1 MPKAAIQISGEFRCL
16 HLTKDSFEKNILQD
30 LQKKGYAVDVFVH
43 CWKRDETSLGTY
55 PFEGRGDWHKT
66 MAVFSNADG
75 VNLFKPTSYLF
86 QEPDEVS
93 VLKDKNRFVH
103 MYYSIFMANHLR
115 KIYEMKTGS
124 KYDLVIRYRTDC
136 IVNEPLLKH
145 LPAEA
150 SFLVIPRSTKT
161 TNCDGPWNDGD
172 DKHVC
177 DWLAYGT
184 PDCMNIYC
192 DTFVTWVSE
201 NQTPEGEA
209 CLAQHLSRKNQKI
222 IRSDLSFF
230 IIEGNG
236 QIRGNLRNSTI

>member
-1 MPKAAIQISGEFRCL
+1 
-16 HLTKDSFEKNILQD
+16 
-30 LQKKGYAVDVFVH
+30 
-43 CWKRDETSLGTY
+43 
-55 PFEGRGDWHKT
+55 

-86 QEPDEVS
+86 QEPDEVTI
-93 VLKDKNRFVH
+93 LKDKNRFLH

-115 KIYEMKTGS
+115 KIYEMKTDT

-136 IVNEPLLKH
+136 IVNELLLKD
-145 LPAEA
+145 LPLQT

-184 PDCMNIYC
+184 PDCMNTYC
-192 DTFVTWVSE
+192 DTFIGWVSE
-201 NQTPEGEA
+201 NETPEGEA
-209 CLAQHLSRKNQKI
+209 CLAIYLSRKNQKI

>member
-1 MPKAAIQISGEFRCL
+1 MLKAAIQISGEFRCL
-16 HLTKDSFEKNILQD
+16 HLMKDSFEKNMLED
-30 LQKKGYAVDVFVH
+30 LQKKGYAVDIFTH
-43 CWKRDETSLGTY
+43 CWKREETSLGTY

-66 MAVFSNADG
+66 MAVFSNQDG

-93 VLKDKNRFVH
+93 VLKGKNRFVH

-115 KIYEMKTGS
+115 KVYETKTGT

-136 IVNEPLLKH
+136 IVNEPLLKD
-145 LPAEA
+145 LPKQS
-150 SFLVIPRSTKT
+150 SFLVIPRSTT
-161 TNCDGPWNDGD
+161 TYNCDGPWNDGD

-184 PDCMNIYC
+184 PDCMNTYC
-192 DTFVTWVSE
+192 DTFITWVTE
-201 NQTPEGEA
+201 TQTPEGEA
-209 CLAQHLSRKNQKI
+209 CLAVHLSRKNQKI

-236 QIRGNLRNSTI
+236 QIRGKLRNA

>member
-16 HLTKDSFEKNILQD
+16 HLMKESFEKNILQD
-30 LQKKGYAVDVFVH
+30 LQKRGYTVDIFAH
-43 CWKRDETSLGTY
+43 CWKRDHTSLGTY

-66 MAVFSNADG
+66 MAVFSNQDG

-86 QEPDEVS
+86 QEPDEVT
-93 VLKDKNRFVH
+93 VLKGKNRFVH

-115 KIYEMKTGS
+115 KLHETKPGCT
-124 KYDLVIRYRTDC
+124 YDLVIRYRTDC
-136 IVNEPLLKH
+136 IVDEPLLKD
-145 LPAEA
+145 LPTQS
-150 SFLVIPRSTKT
+150 SFLFIPRSTT
-161 TNCDGPWNDGD
+161 TYNCDGPWNDGD

-184 PDCMNIYC
+184 PDCMNTYC

-201 NQTPEGEA
+201 NETPEGEA
-209 CLAQHLSRKNQKI
+209 CLAVHLSRKNQKI

-236 QIRGNLRNSTI
+236 QIRGKLRNA